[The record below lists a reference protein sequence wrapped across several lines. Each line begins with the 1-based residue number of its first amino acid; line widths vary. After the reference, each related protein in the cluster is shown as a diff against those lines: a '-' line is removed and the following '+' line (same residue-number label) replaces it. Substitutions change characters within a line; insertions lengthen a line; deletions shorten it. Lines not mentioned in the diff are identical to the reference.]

1 MIFTHTGK
9 LGDFFLTLP
18 IANWYY
24 RTYGEKIHY
33 VLSSDFYFFKTII
46 PDFIKYLPYVE
57 KMTLVPHK
65 IEHYMEGGQPY
76 KFNPADY
83 GIEGKYFNLGYRK
96 YPDKYI
102 SLFIAEEYDLNINYR
117 NLINIA
123 PNHSLNNYKLANYKV
138 YTNEYDILSSKI
150 NKEDFIEL
158 SFKDTLYTNISKMLG
173 ASEIRTYMSGFSI
186 LCDLLRP
193 ECTYIYTAIDIEH
206 YGPFF
211 YKNHN
216 YYLKNK
222 RYINTL
228 PEKKDE

>member
-33 VLSSDFYFFKTII
+33 VLSSDFDFFRTIV

-76 KFNPADY
+76 KFNPAEY
-83 GIEGKYFNLGYRK
+83 GIEGSYFNLGFRK

-102 SLFIAEEYDLNINYR
+102 SLFVAEEHELNVNYR
-117 NLINIA
+117 NLIDIK
-123 PNHSLNNYKLANYKV
+123 PNYSLAQSRV
-138 YTNEYDILSSKI
+138 YTNEYNILSSKI
-150 NKEDFIEL
+150 NIEDFIEL
-158 SFKDTLYTNISKMLG
+158 IFEDTLYTNISKMLG
-173 ASEIRTYMSGFSI
+173 AKEIRTYMSGFSI

-193 ECTYIYTAIDIEH
+193 ENTYIYTAIDIEH

-216 YYLKNK
+216 YYIKNK
-222 RYINTL
+222 RYINLL
-228 PEKKDE
+228 PEKINE